1 MPSDWRQFVIVFAM
15 LVIAGCNT
23 PLRKGGKS
31 PLQPAQMSPDSVV
44 LEMFFVRCP
53 FGDSTVN
60 GKLWDEIDE
69 QQFAPA
75 LRERLAKDGF
85 RVGMV
90 SGQTP
95 VELSNLMQLSDKPP
109 AAGEAGTS
117 QLDSVENEPRV
128 LKRHLQLRA
137 NQRGDILASGVHND
151 LPLLTSDAG
160 QISGQ
165 TYHQA
170 QGIFAVKSLP
180 QPDGR
185 VRLELVPELH
195 HGQPQQQWIAK
206 QGMWRLETGRPKRAF
221 DDMTLSA
228 DLAPGA
234 MLVMS
239 SLPNRPGSLGHY
251 FFTEEN
257 GGRLEQKLLIIRLT
271 QTQHDG
277 LFNPPEP
284 LKLEE

>member
-1 MPSDWRQFVIVFAM
+1 
-15 LVIAGCNT
+15 
-23 PLRKGGKS
+23 
-31 PLQPAQMSPDSVV
+31 
-44 LEMFFVRCP
+44 
-53 FGDSTVN
+53 
-60 GKLWDEIDE
+60 
-69 QQFAPA
+69 
-75 LRERLAKDGF
+75 
-85 RVGMV
+85 
-90 SGQTP
+90 
-95 VELSNLMQLSDKPP
+95 
-109 AAGEAGTS
+109 
-117 QLDSVENEPRV
+117 
-128 LKRHLQLRA
+128 
-137 NQRGDILASGVHND
+137 
-151 LPLLTSDAG
+151 
-160 QISGQ
+160 
-165 TYHQA
+165 
-170 QGIFAVKSLP
+170 
-180 QPDGR
+180 
-185 VRLELVPELH
+185 LELVPELH